1 MKTYDTKD
9 FPLAAYL
16 VTSGLALQAHSRE
29 GKVSTF
35 TFADTSDLQSLV
47 SGYYGFQA
55 RVNPIAY
62 ANAFRNLKSIM
73 YSNTTAND
81 NMYHNT
87 GSAK

>member
-16 VTSGLALQAHSRE
+16 VTSGLALQSHSRE

-47 SGYYGFQA
+47 TGYYGFQA

-62 ANAFRNLKSIM
+62 ANAFRSLKSIM
-73 YSNTTAND
+73 YSNTTTND
-81 NMYHNT
+81 NLYHNT
-87 GSAK
+87 GSTK